1 MKINKKKIMF
11 HGVILLSM
19 IIACC
24 FCFQLIILWNLGYA
38 VYFMGKIITRC
49 TRDIKLRFL
58 KISTVILLT
67 IGAVPCVAFTLIPS
81 WFLCVAHSIQNPD
94 YAENLPTYE
103 GRGIQLSNAA
113 FYKNYNNY
121 FFEGDIDEK
130 VLKKVAIDWIF
141 EEITEKIAINYTARN
156 EIEYHK
162 SKIRSN
168 NTIYIDN
175 GLVFNS
181 RKGTDCGD
189 FVVYDRKNKRLYFH
203 ASLR

>member
-1 MKINKKKIMF
+1 MI
-11 HGVILLSM
+11 HCVILLAM
-19 IIACC
+19 IIVCN
-24 FCFQLIILWNLGYA
+24 FDFQLIILWNLGYA
-38 VYFMGKIITRC
+38 VYFMGKNVVKC
-49 TRDIKLRFL
+49 TREIKQRTL
-58 KISTVILLT
+58 KILTVILLT
-67 IGAVPCVAFTLIPS
+67 IGSVPCVAFMLIPS
-81 WFLCVAHSIQNPD
+81 WFLCVVHSIQNPD

-103 GRGIQLSNAA
+103 GRGIQLRNAA
-113 FYKNYNNY
+113 FYKDYNNY

-130 VLKKVAIDWIF
+130 ALKKVAIDWIF
-141 EEITEKIAINYTARN
+141 EEITEKITIDYTARG
-156 EIEYHK
+156 EIEYHQ